1 MKTKGELLAELDPIL
16 AEGETFSYQQ
26 GIGYVFV
33 APKDNAKC
41 QYWLSRTIAFLES
54 CLPASS
60 YQLSE
65 ASRLAKGSHRQGGY
79 LKDDLDAFR
88 GHLRFVR
95 DAVDSGL
102 LRSMQHEVTAADF
115 SDFLSHARHY
125 HSEGK
130 KMEASVIAAAVFENA
145 IKRLGEIHGVDD
157 TTKLDSTINALKSGG
172 VFNST
177 EAKRLR
183 YFAGIRNAA
192 LHASWNEFDVGAV
205 GDLID
210 GVERL
215 LGDLA
220 KTP

>member
-1 MKTKGELLAELDPIL
+1 
-16 AEGETFSYQQ
+16 
-26 GIGYVFV
+26 
-33 APKDNAKC
+33 
-41 QYWLSRTIAFLES
+41 
-54 CLPASS
+54 
-60 YQLSE
+60 
-65 ASRLAKGSHRQGGY
+65 
-79 LKDDLDAFR
+79 
-88 GHLRFVR
+88 
-95 DAVDSGL
+95 
-102 LRSMQHEVTAADF
+102 
-115 SDFLSHARHY
+115 
-125 HSEGK
+125 
-130 KMEASVIAAAVFENA
+130 MEASVIAAAVFENA

-215 LGDLA
+215 LSDLA